1 MNNHLRPIIRSLI
14 TEIFDSLL
22 IQYWWLFLFFMNI
35 DGDEQHHLGA
45 GQVVRRS
52 RDPLHAE
59 GQRPGRRHVQHRSDD
74 GQRPTG
80 QGPRLRGHASAQD
93 LPAGRDG
100 HRGFGR
106 LLHVRRADHPR
117 HWRQRQRAQV
127 RTARLSSAQHRRGNA
142 QVEFWSCCRR
152 FFLLNRLHGLSRC
165 SFLWT
170 SCVLINEPKSWME
183 VSWIIQ
189 SDVNPNLYY
198 ERIVTLHINCDSSK
212 PLDDLEFEEKLEV
225 RSF

>member
-152 FFLLNRLHGLSRC
+152 FFFIEPTSWSFTVFIFMNIMRFNKWAKILDGGQLNHSKRC
-165 SFLWT
+165 KPQSILWKDRYFT
-170 SCVLINEPKSWME
+170 
-183 VSWIIQ
+183 
-189 SDVNPNLYY
+189 
-198 ERIVTLHINCDSSK
+198 H
-212 PLDDLEFEEKLEV
+212 
-225 RSF
+225 